1 MTRALVGFLVAV
13 ALAAALGAAGQAAG
27 SLDVLRF
34 LSEVL
39 LYLAMA
45 EMWNLLAGYAGLL
58 CLGQQMFVGVG
69 AYGLFY
75 AALALNVS
83 PYWVIPVAPLLG
95 ALFAAVSALFLFR
108 LRVVFFAI
116 GTWVLSEVLAAI
128 CSGQPVLG
136 GSSGFSLSP
145 VVPLVNFDWFDVT
158 VFWIAAAIAILTT
171 GGAYLLMRSPIGLG
185 LMSVRDNDLAAASLG
200 VDVWRNRFVA
210 FVISGAGCA
219 AAGAVYYMATLA
231 VNPTQGF
238 DPNWSVSMLFITIVG
253 GIGTLE
259 GPIIGTIIYF
269 ALQELFT
276 NTIVDVWPDAPT
288 GTLYLCAVG
297 LVAMLAM
304 LYAPNGL
311 WPMVQGRFG
320 VAGLS
325 VRRRSRR
332 AAALGR

>member
-1 MTRALVGFLVAV
+1 MTRPSVVLVLLVV
-13 ALAAALGAAGQAAG
+13 LAALLGAAGQASG
-27 SLDVLRF
+27 SQGMLRF
-34 LSEVL
+34 ASEVL

-75 AALALNVS
+75 TALALHIS
-83 PYWVIPVAPLLG
+83 PYWAIPVAPVLG
-95 ALFAAVSALFLFR
+95 GLFAAVSALFLFR

-116 GTWVLSEVLAAI
+116 GTWVLAEVLAAV
-128 CSGQPVLG
+128 CSGQPALG

-158 VFWIAAAIAILTT
+158 VFWIAAAIALLTT
-171 GGAYLLMRSPIGLG
+171 AGAYLLMRSPIGLG

-219 AAGAVYYMATLA
+219 AAGAVYYMAALA

-269 ALQELFT
+269 ALRELFT
-276 NTIVDVWPDAPT
+276 NTITVAFPNAPT

-311 WPMVQGRFG
+311 WPMLQGRFG
-320 VAGLS
+320 VRGLS
-325 VRRRSRR
+325 VSRRSRR
-332 AAALGR
+332 AVAAAR

>member
-1 MTRALVGFLVAV
+1 MSRPLAILIAVV
-13 ALAAALGAAGQAAG
+13 ALAAAFGAAGQWSGDLAI
-27 SLDVLRF
+27 LRY

-75 AALALNVS
+75 VALAFGIS
-83 PYWVIPVAPLLG
+83 PYWAIPVAPLLG
-95 ALFAAVSALFLFR
+95 ALFAGVSALFLFR

-128 CSGQPVLG
+128 CSGQPALG

-158 VFWIAAAIAILTT
+158 VFWISAAIAILATA
-171 GGAYLLMRSPIGLG
+171 GAYLLMRSPIGLG

-200 VDVWRNRFVA
+200 VDVWRNRFIA

-238 DPNWSVSMLFITIVG
+238 DPNWSVMMLFITIVG

-269 ALQELFT
+269 ALRELLT
-276 NTIVDVWPDAPT
+276 NTIADFWPDAPT

-304 LYAPNGL
+304 LYVPSGL
-311 WPMVQGRFG
+311 WPALRDRYRL
-320 VAGLS
+320 AGLS

>member
-1 MTRALVGFLVAV
+1 MSRALIFFAIAVAV
-13 ALAAALGAAGQAAG
+13 AAALGAAGQAAG
-27 SLDVLRF
+27 TQDILRF
-34 LSEVL
+34 ASEVL

-58 CLGQQMFVGVG
+58 CLGQQMFIGVG
-69 AYGLFY
+69 AYALFY

-83 PYWVIPVAPLLG
+83 PYWVIPLAPLVG

-116 GTWVLSEVLAAI
+116 GTWVLSEVLAAV
-128 CSGQPVLG
+128 CSGQPALG
-136 GSSGFSLSP
+136 GSAGFSLSP

-158 VFWIAAAIAILTT
+158 VFWIAAAIALLTT
-171 GGAYLLMRSPIGLG
+171 AGAYLLMRSPIGLG
-185 LMSVRDNDLAAASLG
+185 LMSVRDNDVAAASLG

-259 GPIIGTIIYF
+259 GPIIGTVIYF
-269 ALQELFT
+269 ALREFFT
-276 NTIVDVWPDAPT
+276 NTLGLFIDSPS
-288 GTLYLCAVG
+288 GTWYLCAVG
-297 LVAMLAM
+297 IVAMLAM
-304 LYAPNGL
+304 LYAPSGL
-311 WPMVQGRFG
+311 WPMVRDRFG
-320 VAGLS
+320 IRGLS
-325 VRRRSRR
+325 VSRRSRR
-332 AAALGR
+332 AASAAR